1 MTIRVALEHRTS
13 YRFSEPVQVY
23 PHTIRLR
30 PAPHARTPVPSY
42 SLRIEPENHFV
53 NWQQDPFGNWLAR
66 VVFPDKVDH
75 LEVTVDLLAD
85 MTVIN
90 PFDFFVEDW
99 AATFPFAYPEQ
110 LRGDLAPYLH
120 PVGDEGGRGGAATS
134 PDVVA
139 WLEERMPSLLTAPR
153 DAAVGAGTPIVGF
166 LVGLNRAI
174 RESVDYTV
182 RLEAG
187 VQTPAHTLDRGIG
200 SCRDSAWLLVA
211 ALRHLGL
218 AARFVSGYLVQL
230 STDQAAVDGPSGP
243 AEDFTD
249 LHAWAEVYVPGAGW
263 VGLDATSGLLCGE
276 GHIPLSCTPHPSSAA
291 PISGATG
298 PVGVDFDFANTVT
311 RLAEDP
317 RVTKP
322 VDEEQWSRITA
333 VGEAVDGLLAKG
345 DVRLTMGG
353 EPTFVAAGGTT
364 DPQWHTA
371 ADGEQK
377 RGLAMALAR
386 RLSSPG
392 TLRHHGQGKWYP
404 GEPLPRWQIMLA
416 DRTDGQPLWSDPDL
430 LDDPWGEARL
440 ESGSPEAVGAARDL
454 AVAISR
460 RLGID
465 VAHLAPAVED
475 PLQRLVTEARLP
487 AGEGPTAGDLPPDSP
502 ELADERARA
511 AHVAGVDEAVD
522 ADTPAA
528 WVLPVF
534 PAPDGEGWATTTW
547 RTRRG
552 FLALVPG
559 DSPAGLR
566 LPLGSIAWGEGPIT
580 PQRSPFAPRG
590 ALPAAVPPSQEPKQL
605 QGEGAFN
612 SQEPKQLQGEGAAS
626 TQEPRQLRAPA
637 QVIPIEEAPRTAL
650 AVEHRDGHLFVFLPP
665 LEDLEDAVGLIAAVE
680 GAATEL
686 GQPVVLEGYPPPG
699 DERVRTMS
707 ITPDPGVIEVNV
719 SPTSSWTELV
729 EQTESVHEH
738 ARQIH
743 LASEKFD
750 VDGSHTGTGGGNHLT
765 LGGRTPADSPLLR
778 RPDLLRSLVT
788 YWQHHPALSYLFS
801 GRFVGPTSQAPRV
814 DEGRSDTLYELEI
827 AFAQMDHV
835 LAMEHD
841 AQDITEPLTGDHYV
855 KRHTRPWL
863 VDRLLRHLLTDI
875 TGNTHR
881 AEFCIDKLFAP
892 GSERGRLGLLEM
904 RGFEMPPHP
913 RMALLQALLVRSLVA
928 KFWDEPYS
936 APLVH
941 WGTRLHDRYLL
952 PAFVAADLRDVI
964 DDVNRYLGSQGVG
977 QLDPAW
983 FDSFLEF
990 RFPRLG
996 DTVVG
1001 GVELGLRSA
1010 IEPWHVLGDEVSQ
1023 SGTARYVDSSVEKV
1037 QVRAVGLVEGR
1048 HVVTCNG
1055 VPVPMVPVA
1064 EQGWGGPVGAKGSTG
1079 AFVGGVRFRAWAPP
1093 SALHPTIG
1101 VHGPLV
1107 FDLVDRWS
1115 GRSLGGFTH
1124 HVTHPGGISYSSFP
1138 VNAAAAES
1146 RRAARFVVGGH
1157 TPGPV
1162 DVAALPDPLASLGP
1176 AVTDF
1181 PVTLDLRRFPGT
1193 DRAPGTVDDFA
1204 APPAG
1209 AVAAGMP
1216 PAAGADVVETSAEG
1230 PVPPTA

>member
-1 MTIRVALEHRTS
+1 MTIRVGLEHRTS

-23 PHTIRLR
+23 PHTVRLR
-30 PAPHARTPVPSY
+30 PAPHSRTPIPSY
-42 SLRIEPENHFV
+42 SLRVEPENHFV

-66 VVFPDKVDH
+66 IVFPDKVDH
-75 LEVTVDLLAD
+75 LQITVDLLAD

-120 PVGDEGGRGGAATS
+120 PVGDEGGHGSAATS

-166 LVGLNRAI
+166 VVGLNRAI

-182 RLEAG
+182 RLEPG
-187 VQTPAHTLDRGIG
+187 VQTPAHTLGRGIG

-230 STDQAAVDGPSGP
+230 STDQSAVGGPSGP
-243 AEDFTD
+243 TEDFTD
-249 LHAWAEVYVPGAGW
+249 LHAWAEVYIPGAGW
-263 VGLDATSGLLCGE
+263 VGLDATSGLLAGE

-298 PVGVDFDFANTVT
+298 PVGVDFDFSNTVT

-322 VDEEQWSRITA
+322 VDDAQWSRITA

-364 DPQWHTA
+364 DPQWHTT

-377 RGLAMALAR
+377 RALAMALAR
-386 RLSSPG
+386 RLSGPG

-416 DRTDGQPLWSDPDL
+416 DRTDGRPLWSDPDL

-440 ESGSPEAVGAARDL
+440 ESGSPEAAGAARDL
-454 AVAISR
+454 AVAIAR

-465 VAHLAPAVED
+465 VEHLAAAVED
-475 PLQRLVTEARLP
+475 PLQRLVTQARLP
-487 AGEGPTAGDLPPDSP
+487 AGEAPTAGDLPPDSP
-502 ELADERARA
+502 EVADERARA
-511 AHVAGVDEAVD
+511 SHVAGVDEAVD
-522 ADTPAA
+522 PDTPAA
-528 WVLPVF
+528 WVLPLF

-580 PQRSPFAPRG
+580 PERSPFAPRG
-590 ALPAAVPPSQEPKQL
+590 ALPAAVPPSQEHGHL
-605 QGEGAFN
+605 QGD
-612 SQEPKQLQGEGAAS
+612 GAA
-626 TQEPRQLRAPA
+626 TAQEHGHLRGPA
-637 QVIPIEEAPRTAL
+637 QVVAIEDAPRTAL
-650 AVEHRDGHLFVFLPP
+650 AVENRDGHLFVFLPP
-665 LEDLEDAVGLIAAVE
+665 LEDLEDAVALIAVVE
-680 GAATEL
+680 GAATEV

-707 ITPDPGVIEVNV
+707 VTPDPGVIEVNV
-719 SPTSSWTELV
+719 SPTSSWAQLV

-743 LASEKFD
+743 LATEKFD
-750 VDGSHTGTGGGNHLT
+750 VDGSHTGTGGGNHIT
-765 LGGRTPADSPLLR
+765 LGGSTPADSPLLR

-801 GRFVGPTSQAPRV
+801 GRFIGPTSQAPRV
-814 DEGRSDTLYELEI
+814 DEGRADALYELEI
-827 AFAQMDHV
+827 AFAQMDHA

-841 AQDITEPLTGDHYV
+841 AQDITEPLTEDRYV
-855 KRHTRPWL
+855 KQRTRPWL

-936 APLVH
+936 APLVQ

-952 PAFVAADLRDVI
+952 PAFVAADLRDVL

-977 QLDPAW
+977 ALDPAW

-1001 GVELGLRSA
+1001 GVELELRTA
-1010 IEPWHVLGDEVSQ
+1010 IEPWHVLGEEVSQ

-1037 QVRAVGLVEGR
+1037 QVRAVGLVERR
-1048 HVVTCNG
+1048 HVITCNG

-1064 EQGWGGPVGAKGSTG
+1064 EQGWGGPVGAKGATG

-1107 FDLVDRWS
+1107 FDLVDRWA

-1124 HVTHPGGISYSSFP
+1124 HVTHPGGISYNSFP

-1162 DVAALPDPLASLGP
+1162 DVDALPDPLSSLGP

-1193 DRAPGTVDDFA
+1193 DRAAGTVDDFA
-1204 APPAG
+1204 TAPADAG
-1209 AVAAGMP
+1209 AAGMP
-1216 PAAGADVVETSAEG
+1216 PAAGADVVVTSAEG
-1230 PVPPTA
+1230 PVPPTT

>member
-1 MTIRVALEHRTS
+1 MEPPRGPPAHTVGEVTIRVALEHRTS
-13 YRFSEPVQVY
+13 YRFSEPVRVY

-30 PAPHARTPVPSY
+30 PAPHSRTPIPSY
-42 SLRIEPENHFV
+42 ALRIEPANHFV

-99 AATFPFAYPEQ
+99 AATFPFAYPDK
-110 LRGDLAPYLH
+110 LRADLAPYLH
-120 PVGDEGGRGGAATS
+120 PVGSDEGRDQPGEEDPTTDPR
-134 PDVVA
+134 VVA
-139 WLEERMPSLLTAPR
+139 WLEERLPSLLTGPR
-153 DAAVGAGTPIVGF
+153 DAAVGEGTPIVSF
-166 LVGLNRAI
+166 VVALNRAI

-182 RLEAG
+182 RLEPG
-187 VQTPAHTLDRGIG
+187 VQSPQFTLERGIG

-211 ALRHLGL
+211 VLRHLGL

-230 STDQAAVDGPSGP
+230 RSDIGAVDGPDGP

-249 LHAWAEVYVPGAGW
+249 LHAWAEVYIPGAGW
-263 VGLDATSGLLCGE
+263 IGLDATSGLLCGE

-291 PISGATG
+291 PISGATA
-298 PVGVDFDFANTVT
+298 PVGVEFDFSNTVT
-311 RLAEDP
+311 RVAEDP
-317 RVTKP
+317 RVTRP
-322 VDEEQWSRITA
+322 VDDEQWARICRI
-333 VGEAVDGLLAKG
+333 GESVDELLAKG

-353 EPTFVAAGGTT
+353 EPTFVAAGGTK
-364 DPQWHTA
+364 DPQWHTD
-371 ADGEQK
+371 ADGEEK
-377 RGLAMALAR
+377 RALAMALAR
-386 RLSSPG
+386 RLSGPG

-404 GEPLPRWQIMLA
+404 GEPLPRWAIALA
-416 DRTDGQPLWSDPDL
+416 DRTDGQPLWRDPDL
-430 LDDPWGEARL
+430 LDDPWGEGRFATD
-440 ESGSPEAVGAARDL
+440 SPEAVGAARDL
-454 AVAISR
+454 AVGIAR
-460 RLGID
+460 RLG
-465 VAHLAPAVED
+465 VPVEHLAAAVED
-475 PLQRLVTEARLP
+475 PLQQLVEEARRP
-487 AGEGPTAGDLPPDSP
+487 EGPEPTPGDLAPDD
-502 ELADERARA
+502 EDAADEQSRA
-511 AHVAGVDEAVD
+511 ARVAEVD
-522 ADTPAA
+522 ARVDPDTPAA
-528 WVLPVF
+528 WVLPLF
-534 PAPDGEGWATTTW
+534 PAPDGQGWGTTTW

-566 LPLGSIAWGEGPIT
+566 LPLGSIAWTEGPVE
-580 PQRSPFAPRG
+580 PERSPFAARG
-590 ALPAAVPPSQEPKQL
+590 ALPALDPSTLDEV
-605 QGEGAFN
+605 
-612 SQEPKQLQGEGAAS
+612 S
-626 TQEPRQLRAPA
+626 APAA
-637 QVIPIEEAPRTAL
+637 QVIPIDEAPRTAL

-665 LEDLEDAVGLIAAVE
+665 LEELEYGIELITAVE
-680 GAATEL
+680 SAAAAI
-686 GQPVVLEGYPPPG
+686 GVPVVLEGYPLPG
-699 DERVRTMS
+699 DGRVRTMS
-707 ITPDPGVIEVNV
+707 VTPDPGVIEVNV
-719 SPTSSWTELV
+719 APTSSWAELV
-729 EQTESVHEH
+729 EQTESIHEH

-743 LASEKFD
+743 LATEKFD
-750 VDGSHTGTGGGNHLT
+750 LDGSHTGTGGGNHLT

-778 RPDLLRSLVT
+778 RPDLLRSLIT

-801 GRFVGPTSQAPRV
+801 GRFIGPTSQAPRV
-814 DEGRSDTLYELEI
+814 DEGRPDALYELEI

-841 AQDITEPLTGDHYV
+841 PQDITDPLTEDHYV

-863 VDRLLRHLLTDI
+863 VDRLLRHLLTDL

-892 GSERGRLGLLEM
+892 GTERGRLGLLEM

-913 RMALLQALLVRSLVA
+913 RMALLQALLVRALVA
-928 KFWDEPYS
+928 KFWDQPYS
-936 APLVH
+936 GPLVH

-952 PAFVAADLRDVI
+952 PAFVAADLRDVL
-964 DDVNRYLGSQGVG
+964 DDVNRHLASVG
-977 QLDPAW
+977 AEQLDPAW

-1001 GVELGLRSA
+1001 GVELELRTA
-1010 IEPWHVLGDEVSQ
+1010 IEPWHVLGEEVSQ

-1048 HVVTCNG
+1048 HVIICNG

-1064 EQGWGGPVGAKGSTG
+1064 EQGWGGPVGAKGSG
-1079 AFVGGVRFRAWAPP
+1079 AFVGGVRYRAWAPP

-1107 FDLVDRWS
+1107 FDLVDRWA

-1124 HVTHPGGISYSSFP
+1124 HVTHPGGISYDSFP

-1157 TPGPV
+1157 TPGPIDV
-1162 DVAALPDPLASLGP
+1162 DALPDPRSVLGP

-1193 DRAPGTVDDFA
+1193 DRAPETVDDIA
-1204 APPAG
+1204 TPPEG
-1209 AVAAGMP
+1209 VDAGMP
-1216 PAAGADVVETSAEG
+1216 PAEGVEVVRTSAEG
-1230 PVPPTA
+1230 PRHG

>member
-1 MTIRVALEHRTS
+1 MGRVTIRVALEHRTS

-30 PAPHARTPVPSY
+30 PAPHSRTPIPSY
-42 SLRIEPENHFV
+42 ALRIEPADHFL

-66 VVFPDKVDH
+66 VVFPNKVDH
-75 LEVTVDLLAD
+75 LEITVDLLAD

-99 AATFPFAYPEQ
+99 ASTFPFVYPEQ
-110 LRGDLAPYLH
+110 LRADLAPYLGQRTDDLH
-120 PVGDEGGRGGAATS
+120 RCVPEPSSVATD
-134 PDVVA
+134 PAVVA
-139 WLEERMPSLLTAPR
+139 WLEERIPALLTAPR
-153 DAAVGAGTPIVGF
+153 DAAVGEGTPIVSF
-166 LVGLNRAI
+166 LVALNQAI

-182 RLEAG
+182 RLEPG
-187 VQTPAHTLDRGIG
+187 VQSPAFTLERGIG

-230 STDQAAVDGPSGP
+230 RSDIGAVDGPDGP

-298 PVGVDFDFANTVT
+298 PVGVDFDFSNTVT
-311 RLAEDP
+311 RIAEDP

-322 VDEEQWSRITA
+322 VDDEQWARITEI
-333 VGEAVDGLLAKG
+333 GEAVDGLLTKG

-353 EPTFVAAGGTT
+353 EPTFVAAGGTK

-371 ADGEQK
+371 ADGEEK
-377 RGLAMALAR
+377 RALAMALAR
-386 RLSSPG
+386 RLERPG

-404 GEPLPRWQIMLA
+404 GEPLPRWAITLTE
-416 DRTDGQPLWSDPDL
+416 RTDGQPLWRNGQL
-430 LDDPWGEARL
+430 LDDPWGEGPL
-440 ESGSPEAVGAARDL
+440 DPGSPEAAGAARDL
-454 AVAISR
+454 IVGIAR
-460 RLGID
+460 RMGID
-465 VAHLAPAVED
+465 PGHLAAAVED
-475 PLQRLVTEARLP
+475 PLQQLVMEARRP
-487 AGEGPTAGDLPPDSP
+487 VGEAPTTGDLAPDDP
-502 ELADERARA
+502 NAEDEGSRA
-511 AHVAGVDEAVD
+511 AHVAEVD
-522 ADTPAA
+522 ADVDLDTPAA
-528 WVLPVF
+528 WVLPIF
-534 PAPDGEGWATTTW
+534 PAPDGEGWGTTTW

-566 LPLGSIAWGEGPIT
+566 LPLGSISWTEGPAT
-580 PQRSPFAPRG
+580 PERSPFAARG
-590 ALPAAVPPSQEPKQL
+590 ALPAADPETDTAPST
-605 QGEGAFN
+605 N
-612 SQEPKQLQGEGAAS
+612 SQLLGE
-626 TQEPRQLRAPA
+626 LRKPA
-637 QVIPIEEAPRTAL
+637 QVLPIDEAPRTAL
-650 AVEHRDGHLFVFLPP
+650 AVQERDGHLFVFLPP
-665 LEDLEDAVGLIAAVE
+665 LEDLEDGLELVAAVE
-680 GAATEL
+680 GSAAQI
-686 GQPVVLEGYPPPG
+686 GVPVVLEGYPLPG
-699 DERVRTMS
+699 DDRVRTMS
-707 ITPDPGVIEVNV
+707 VTPDPGVIEVNV
-719 SPTSSWTELV
+719 SPTASWGALV
-729 EQTESVHEH
+729 EQTESIHEH

-743 LASEKFD
+743 LSTEKFD
-750 VDGSHTGTGGGNHLT
+750 IDGSHTGTGGGNHLT
-765 LGGRTPADSPLLR
+765 LGGVTASDSPMLR

-788 YWQHHPALSYLFS
+788 YWQHHPSLSYLFS
-801 GRFVGPTSQAPRV
+801 GRFIGPTSQAPRV
-814 DEGRSDTLYELEI
+814 DEGRPDALYELEI

-841 AQDITEPLTGDHYV
+841 DEDIREPLTEDFYV

-913 RMALLQALLVRSLVA
+913 RMALLQALLVRALVA
-928 KFWDEPYS
+928 RFWERPYT

-952 PAFVAADLRDVI
+952 PAFVAADLRDVL
-964 DDVNRYLGSQGVG
+964 DDVNEHLAAQGVP

-1001 GVELGLRSA
+1001 GVELELRTA
-1010 IEPWHVLGDEVSQ
+1010 IEPWHVLGEEVSQ
-1023 SGTARYVDSSVEKV
+1023 FGTARYVDSSVEKV

-1064 EQGWGGPVGAKGSTG
+1064 EQGWGGPVGAKGATG
-1079 AFVGGVRFRAWAPP
+1079 AFVGGVRYRAWAPP

-1107 FDLVDRWS
+1107 FDLIDRWA
-1115 GRSLGGFTH
+1115 GRSLGGFTY
-1124 HVTHPGGISYSSFP
+1124 HVTHPGGISYDTFP

-1162 DVAALPDPLASLGP
+1162 DVEALPDPRSALGP

-1193 DRAPGTVDDFA
+1193 DRAPGTVDEFA
-1204 APPAG
+1204 TPPTEALD
-1209 AVAAGMP
+1209 AEVSPTEA
-1216 PAAGADVVETSAEG
+1216 VVELSAEG
-1230 PVPPTA
+1230 VTPKDGSA

>member
-13 YRFSEPVQVY
+13 YEFAQPVQVY

-30 PAPHARTPVPSY
+30 PAPHSRTPIPSY
-42 SLRIEPENHFV
+42 SLRVEPANHFI

-66 VVFPDKVDH
+66 VVFPDPVDR
-75 LEVTVDLLAD
+75 LEITVDLLAD

-90 PFDFFVEDW
+90 PFDFFVEDG

-110 LRGDLAPYLH
+110 LREDLAPYLR
-120 PVGDEGGRGGAATS
+120 PVADDPGGAEAPPSHLGHRGTS
-134 PDVVA
+134 PAVVT
-139 WLEERMPSLLTAPR
+139 WLEDRLPSLLTAPR
-153 DAAVGAGTPIVGF
+153 AAAVGEGTPIVSF
-166 LVGLNRAI
+166 VVALNHAI
-174 RESVDYTV
+174 RDSVDYTV
-182 RLEAG
+182 RLEPG
-187 VQTPAHTLDRGIG
+187 VQPPSRTLDRGIG

-230 STDQAAVDGPSGP
+230 STDQSAVDGPDGP

-249 LHAWAEVYVPGAGW
+249 LHAWAEVYIPGAGW

-276 GHIPLSCTPHPSSAA
+276 GHIPLSATPHPSSAA

-298 PVGVDFDFANTVT
+298 PVEVSFDFSNTVT
-311 RLAEDP
+311 RVAEDP
-317 RVTKP
+317 RVTRP
-322 VDEEQWSRITA
+322 VDDAQWARIREL
-333 VGEAVDGLLAKG
+333 GESVDDLLAKG

-353 EPTFVAAGGTT
+353 EPTFVAAGGTN

-371 ADGEQK
+371 ADGDEK
-377 RGLAMALAR
+377 RTLAMALAR
-386 RLSSPG
+386 RLSGPG

-404 GEPLPRWQIMLA
+404 GEPLPRWQITLA
-416 DRTDGQPLWSDPDL
+416 DRTDGQPLWRDPEL
-430 LDDPWGEARL
+430 LDSPWDEGRL
-440 ESGSPEAVGAARDL
+440 ESGTPDSAGAARDL
-454 AVAISR
+454 ALGIAR

-465 VAHLAPAVED
+465 VAHLAAAVED
-475 PLQRLVTEARLP
+475 PLERLVTEARLP
-487 AGEGPTAGDLPPDSP
+487 TGGAPTPGDLAPD
-502 ELADERARA
+502 EDAADDEASRA
-511 AHVAGVDEAVD
+511 AHRAEVD
-522 ADTPAA
+522 AGTDPDTPAA
-528 WVLPVF
+528 WVLPLF

-566 LPLGSIAWGEGPIT
+566 LPLGSISWTEGPTT
-580 PQRSPFAPRG
+580 PERSPFAPRG
-590 ALPAAVPPSQEPKQL
+590 ALPAADPQPDQPGQM
-605 QGEGAFN
+605 
-612 SQEPKQLQGEGAAS
+612 
-626 TQEPRQLRAPA
+626 RRPA
-637 QVIPIEEAPRTAL
+637 QVIPIDEAPRTAL
-650 AVEHRDGHLFVFLPP
+650 AVEHRAGHLFVFLPP
-665 LEDLEDAVGLIAAVE
+665 LEDLEDGVALVAAVE
-680 GAATEL
+680 AAAAEI
-686 GQPVVLEGYPPPG
+686 GQPVVLEGYPLPG
-699 DERVRTMS
+699 DERVRTKS
-707 ITPDPGVIEVNV
+707 VTPDPGVIEVNV
-719 SPTSSWTELV
+719 APTASWAELV
-729 EQTESVHEH
+729 EQTESLHEH

-743 LASEKFD
+743 LATEKFD
-750 VDGSHTGTGGGNHLT
+750 LDGSHTGTGGGNHLT
-765 LGGRTPADSPLLR
+765 LGGVTPADSPLLR

-801 GRFVGPTSQAPRV
+801 GRFIGPTSQAPRV
-814 DEGRSDTLYELEI
+814 DEGRPDALYELEI

-835 LAMEHD
+835 LAMEHVD
-841 AQDITEPLTGDHYV
+841 EDVAEPLTAERYV
-855 KRHTRPWL
+855 KRGTRPWL
-863 VDRLLRHLLTDI
+863 VDRLLRHLLTDL

-892 GSERGRLGLLEM
+892 GTERGRLGLLEM

-913 RMALLQALLVRSLVA
+913 RMALLQALLVRALVA
-928 KFWDEPYS
+928 KFWEEPYS

-952 PAFVAADLRDVI
+952 PAFVAADLREVI
-964 DDVNRYLGSQGVG
+964 EDVNRYLASAGAG

-996 DTVVG
+996 DTVIG
-1001 GVELGLRSA
+1001 GVELELRTA
-1010 IEPWHVLGDEVSQ
+1010 IEPWHVLGEEVSR

-1048 HVVTCNG
+1048 HVLTCNG

-1064 EQGWGGPVGAKGSTG
+1064 EHGWGGPVGAKGSTG
-1079 AFVGGVRFRAWAPP
+1079 AFVGGVRYRAWAPP

-1124 HVTHPGGISYSSFP
+1124 HVVHPGGVSYETFP

-1146 RRAARFVVGGH
+1146 RRAARYVADGH
-1157 TPGPV
+1157 TAGPI
-1162 DVAALPDPLASLGP
+1162 DADALPDPTSGLGP
-1176 AVTDF
+1176 VVADF

-1193 DRAPGTVDDFA
+1193 DRASGTVDDIA
-1204 APPAG
+1204 ASPSPR
-1209 AVAAGMP
+1209 
-1216 PAAGADVVETSAEG
+1216 SS
-1230 PVPPTA
+1230 